1 MNGRRDPR
9 DRTAG
14 DGTSGSGARV
24 PGRER
29 AVRGCRATSR
39 RIDARGC
46 REPARGADGAHV
58 GRHRAMVATE
68 SAAPGGRGRPP
79 LSGESC
85 GSQRPISPDV
95 ERLIRPDARTL
106 PGATVAARRST
117 ISHRSRIVRPMS
129 ATAIASPPA
138 LARAPAASRARPDP
152 RAATTG
158 TSIPVGAR
166 RHRAQ
171 PRATAPSRA
180 TRFFGGDASP
190 AKALASSMGRPRRR
204 SRGRDVGPAPCRAL
218 ASPNELGDVAG
229 TLGLSLSGFEQVMG
243 KASFGAL
250 LGASGVYCYKVSVVV
265 RRRVETRITARENG
279 APDARTQPRAPHAP
293 KCPNPYPRSSLA
305 ESNRSNRRERD
316 PRPRRLTLD

>member
-129 ATAIASPPA
+129 ATAIASPAA

-190 AKALASSMGRPRRR
+190 AKALASSMGRARRR

-279 APDARTQPRAPHAP
+279 APDARTQPRAPPTP

-305 ESNRSNRRERD
+305 E
-316 PRPRRLTLD
+316 